1 MPITYVVME
10 IQTNSNGTVGTLIN
24 SYTNQNEAES
34 KYHQIL
40 ASASVS
46 SLPVHSAV
54 MVQNDGLLLKSDR
67 YFHGEA

>member
-24 SYTNQNEAES
+24 SYENQNEAES

-40 ASASVS
+40 ANASVS
-46 SLPVHSAV
+46 SLPVHSAI
-54 MVQNDGLLLKSDR
+54 MMQNDGIYIKSER